1 MSGLTQLAGSTSG
14 VAYLAEVNASGKLQ
28 VVDSAVSACIT
39 TGKVAVVDDALAS
52 ALGGTLNVAG
62 TFYQATQPV
71 SLASVVAVSGTF
83 YQATQ
88 PVSIAGTVPV
98 SAPAISATS
107 AVQKS
112 AVSVANNA
120 TETTTAL
127 DLDTVRRLAV
137 FGNLNDP
144 SGQIVVKVSRDDTTY
159 YANEEVVI
167 YVSGTGDFY
176 KTIELDARYVEFEYT
191 NNSGSTKVLTLN
203 TSFKA

>member
-28 VVDSAVSACIT
+28 VVDSAVSACISAS
-39 TGKVAVVDDALAS
+39 KVAVVDSAVAT

-71 SLASVVAVSGTF
+71 SLASTVAVSGTF
-83 YQATQ
+83 FQATQ
-88 PVSIAGTVPV
+88 PVSIAGTVSV

-112 AVSVANNA
+112 AVSVANGA

-127 DLDTVRRLAV
+127 DLDTVRRVAV
-137 FGNLNDP
+137 FGNLNDTT
-144 SGQIVVKVSRDDTTY
+144 GQIKVKVSRDDTTY
-159 YANEEVVI
+159 YTNEEVVI
-167 YVSGTGDFY
+167 FINASGDFY

-191 NNSGSTKVLTLN
+191 NGSGSTKVLTLN